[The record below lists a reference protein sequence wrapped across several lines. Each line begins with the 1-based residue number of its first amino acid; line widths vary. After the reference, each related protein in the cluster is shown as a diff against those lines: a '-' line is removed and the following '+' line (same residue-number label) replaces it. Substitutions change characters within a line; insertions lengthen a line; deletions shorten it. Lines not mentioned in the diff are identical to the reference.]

1 MTTGGGAAKVAAGKV
16 LDKMTRVAGH
26 LLEVEAD
33 DVTWDG
39 QTFHPSGVPARGLSF
54 QDVAAAAHDAARIP
68 PGIEPGLVED
78 DRYNPPVTYPH
89 GTHIAAVSIDRDT
102 GQVKVERF
110 VAVDDAG
117 VIVNPLLA
125 HAQIVGGVAQGFGQ
139 ALFEEVVY
147 DPAGTLVSGS
157 LGDYAVPR
165 ASDLPD
171 FELGTTCSPSPGNTL
186 GTKGLGEAGTVG
198 APPAL
203 VNAVLDAL
211 AGTGIAV
218 SHLDFPLTA
227 QKIWRVLQS

>member
-1 MTTGGGAAKVAAGKV
+1 
-16 LDKMTRVAGH
+16 
-26 LLEVEAD
+26 VEAD

-39 QTFHPSGVPARGLSF
+39 QTFHPSGVPARGLTF
-54 QDVAAAAHDAARIP
+54 VEVAAAAHDPARLP
-68 PGIEPGLVED
+68 NGIEPGLVDD

-102 GQVKVERF
+102 GRVTVERF

-125 HAQIVGGVAQGFGQ
+125 HAQIAGGIAQGFGQ

-147 DPAGTLVSGS
+147 DAAGSLVSGS
-157 LGDYAVPR
+157 FGDYAVPR
-165 ASDLPD
+165 ARDLPD

-211 AGTGIAV
+211 VGAGIAV
-218 SHLDFPLTA
+218 QQVDFPLTSF
-227 QKIWRVLQS
+227 KIWRVLQGT